1 MVNSSAPNAKATP
14 NSDPGNQSS
23 TESRPSNGKGFGGHA
38 NRLKLI
44 GFVLGLVTVEAV
56 AAYFILPTSS
66 DAKSPAQEGVAETA
80 GIPGAPSPIS
90 VPETQVDPTQGLGNT
105 PGPDDVEVDLGQFS
119 ITAYQPTSQT
129 TLRIDFHLWGTVDRS
144 LDQEFQAAWA
154 KNINRLRDQIIV
166 IVRSAD
172 LSDLTDAGLGLIKRK
187 ILEKV
192 NHTLGKPYLRTVVF
206 SEYSF
211 LEQ

>member
-1 MVNSSAPNAKATP
+1 MANTSAPNAKAAQNT
-14 NSDPGNQSS
+14 NSGDQTSAGSLTSS
-23 TESRPSNGKGFGGHA
+23 GKGLAGHA

-44 GFVLGLVTVEAV
+44 GFVLGLITVEAV
-56 AAYFILPTSS
+56 AAYFILPVSS
-66 DAKSPAQEGVAETA
+66 DAKTPAQEGMADAAANSTV
-80 GIPGAPSPIS
+80 PPPIS
-90 VPETQVDPTQGLGNT
+90 VPETQLDPTQGLGST
-105 PGPDDVEVDLGQFS
+105 PGPNDVEVDLGEFS
-119 ITAYQPTSQT
+119 VTAYQPASQT
-129 TLRIDFHLWGTVDRS
+129 TLRIDFHLWGTVDSS
-144 LDQEFQAAWA
+144 LEPEFQTAWT
-154 KNINRLRDQIIV
+154 KNINRLRDQIIM

>member
-1 MVNSSAPNAKATP
+1 MANSSAPNAKAIP
-14 NSDPGNQSS
+14 NSDPGNQIS

-66 DAKSPAQEGVAETA
+66 DAKSPTQEGVAEAA
-80 GIPGAPSPIS
+80 GNAGAPSPIS
-90 VPETQVDPTQGLGNT
+90 VPETQLDPTQGLGNT
-105 PGPDDVEVDLGQFS
+105 PGADDVEVDLGQFS